1 MGNNLTVINKLIL
14 TLEEF
19 RKLDAEMPVQTALTF
34 LLVAKYQTKRDG
46 FSVKDVATML
56 GVSTAAASRNVSK
69 LTEHGVKSVG
79 GHGLVTTAEDPLFRV
94 RKLINLTPKGERVMR
109 SLEEL
114 INER

>member
-1 MGNNLTVINKLIL
+1 MENALTVINKLIL

-19 RKLDAEMPVQTALTF
+19 RKLDGEMPVQTALTF
-34 LLVAKYQTKRDG
+34 LLVAKYQTKPDG
-46 FSVKDVATML
+46 FSIKDVASML

-79 GHGLVTTAEDPLFRV
+79 GHGLVITAEDPLFRV